1 VQVEGVATVLTDTPR
16 FRHVRREQVAFY
28 TCLLGFLV
36 SISMVTD
43 IGLALLDVYAPG
55 EFQYLT

>member
-1 VQVEGVATVLTDTPR
+1 
-16 FRHVRREQVAFY
+16 VAFY

-36 SISMVTD
+36 SIAMVTD